1 MSERG
6 ETEKNPGAPFGVDE
20 SVAPVEAPQSAPQFK
35 HPKFMHRFTCT
46 FVDVV
51 FVVGFLVELL
61 VLTPVTIAYV
71 VLLFTTLDSGR
82 TPPDFTRSI
91 FLNEA
96 PAALIW
102 LAYFTVMEAGRRRAS
117 FGKLL
122 TGVEVVDL
130 VGRRVSF
137 LRALWRNALKLA
149 VVFIGVKAFLTT
161 LESFSEQGPLW
172 KTAVAA
178 LTVVLCA
185 GAFLMARFTKRK
197 QALHDILAGTLVI
210 EGYDS

>member
-20 SVAPVEAPQSAPQFK
+20 SVAPVEAPQDAPQFK
-35 HPKFMHRFTCT
+35 YPEFMRRFMCT
-46 FVDVV
+46 VVDVG
-51 FVVGFLVELL
+51 FVVNFLVALL
-61 VLTPVTIAYV
+61 VVSPVIIAYV
-71 VLLFTTLDSGR
+71 VLVFTTLDSGR
-82 TPPDFTRSI
+82 TMPDFTRSI

-102 LAYFTVMEAGRRRAS
+102 LAYFTVMESGRRRAS
-117 FGKLL
+117 LGKLIA
-122 TGVEVVDL
+122 GVEVVDL

-149 VVFIGVKAFLTT
+149 VVFIGVEAFLTT

-172 KTAVAA
+172 RIVVAGVVAA
-178 LTVVLCA
+178 FCA
-185 GAFLMARFTKRK
+185 GTFLVARFTKRK
-197 QALHDILAGTLVI
+197 QALHDILAGTLVV
-210 EGYDS
+210 EAHDA